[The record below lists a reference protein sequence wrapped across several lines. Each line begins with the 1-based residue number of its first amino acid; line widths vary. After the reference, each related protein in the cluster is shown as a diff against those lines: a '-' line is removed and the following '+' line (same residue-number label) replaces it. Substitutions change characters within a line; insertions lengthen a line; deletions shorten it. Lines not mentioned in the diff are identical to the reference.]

1 MMFSKS
7 RLNSHDVFRNS
18 VEKPHNTYTTQL
30 VSSIAFQS
38 SYFVGSSEQNNGKEF
53 NDLLVWPSILCLIR
67 YYFVSSKSCSF
78 FGEIWAWHV
87 CILTEKRQNAN
98 INHTGKKKW
107 EVNNSCNSPDF
118 SFAYILMHGKEEWV
132 LI

>member
-98 INHTGKKKW
+98 INHTGKKNGRSTT
-107 EVNNSCNSPDF
+107 VVIAQTF
-118 SFAYILMHGKEEWV
+118 HL
-132 LI
+132 LIFWCTVKKNGF

>member
-78 FGEIWAWHV
+78 FGEIWAWYV
-87 CILTEKRQNAN
+87 CILTEKRQNTN
-98 INHTGKKKW
+98 INHTGKKNGRSQT
-107 EVNNSCNSPDF
+107 VVIAQTFN
-118 SFAYILMHGKEEWV
+118 L
-132 LI
+132 LIFWCTVKKNGF